1 MLKQQAAGYY
11 ALLGLSLL
19 FSVLALVTLLP
30 DPGASKPNVLGYR
43 SVCSFAPA
51 ATAVCG
57 LLAGLTCTIRSRRVS
72 RLAAGNRYR
81 PPVVAA
87 AVGLLLAA
95 VAVWAGLRFAAAES
109 RFGTVIAAV
118 QVERQPLHLEG
129 WEGTRTAF
137 HSEGEISATVALT
150 VSAGRIESLRLV
162 DGRNVEPAL
171 AERLFAAVRAARS
184 TQVEAVS
191 GATASSRVVLRA
203 IEEAA
208 RP

>member
-1 MLKQQAAGYY
+1 M
-11 ALLGLSLL
+11 
-19 FSVLALVTLLP
+19 
-30 DPGASKPNVLGYR
+30 
-43 SVCSFAPA
+43 
-51 ATAVCG
+51 
-57 LLAGLTCTIRSRRVS
+57 
-72 RLAAGNRYR
+72 
-81 PPVVAA
+81 
-87 AVGLLLAA
+87 
-95 VAVWAGLRFAAAES
+95 
-109 RFGTVIAAV
+109 
-118 QVERQPLHLEG
+118 
-129 WEGTRTAF
+129 
-137 HSEGEISATVALT
+137 ALT